1 MCAVKSRLSFINPDM
16 THFFSSPVGSLKS
29 MALSVLVASLAACG
43 GGTDVSSPGSQS
55 AALGS
60 TPAVTTNS
68 APTFVPAGVAALP
81 TCSAAVAAT
90 APLRDISAVQGTG
103 DLSPLATQTVTVR
116 GVVVGEFQNTGATGT
131 RLDGFFV
138 QQAVPDTDPL
148 TSEGIFVFAPGNT
161 TRVTVGDFVQVAGVV
176 TEFGQTAGATAA
188 PDSITQIA
196 GTTAAPVTIS
206 VCGTGVALAPTQ
218 VTLPVADGSTL
229 ERYEGMLV
237 EFSQAL
243 AVTESFELGRFGRMV
258 LALNGRQFHPNNGN
272 VVVAHA
278 QNLLARI
285 VLDDGS
291 SKQNPNPIPYLS
303 ASGVEGT
310 RRMGDTTQKVTGVLS
325 HNFGGYRVHP
335 TTAPVFSSVNLRQAT
350 APVVNGS
357 LKVASFNVLNYFT
370 TFTNGQT
377 SSGQTGQGCT
387 LGSGSVTA
395 SNCRGASN
403 LNEFQRQQAKI
414 VAAIA
419 GLDADVVGLMEI
431 QNSDVATHDLV
442 AALNARVG
450 AGTYA
455 AVNSGT
461 FGTDAIKVDI
471 LYKPARVQRV
481 GGVVLPTGADLTNY
495 TAPSGR
501 PPLAQRFSSTGNS
514 GNGGGFWFVVNHFKS
529 KGSCPSSGDVDLGQ
543 GCFNTGRTQQAT
555 ALNSFVDKLKAQ
567 GEQDVLM
574 MGDFN
579 SYLLEDPTKVLEAA
593 GNESLLKRMPEN
605 DRYTYVFGGETGAL
619 DHAYAS
625 ASLRQQ
631 ISGVSA
637 WHINADEPSVLDY
650 NTDFTT
656 DDRFAATP
664 FRASDHD
671 PVLVGLTLTADTAVS
686 QPVVS
691 ATIPASVQAAQPY
704 SINIVETTAGGTATV
719 ASLSV
724 DWGDGTPAST
734 APGIGNLGHS
744 YAGAGTFNVV
754 LTLTNSAG
762 QTATQS
768 GSVTVTAGPAIP
780 PVAGDLFFSEYIEGS
795 ATNKALEI
803 YNPTAAAVDLS
814 AYTVKLFNNGSSTTS
829 FVRTLSGSL
838 AAGQVLVLVNSNSA
852 APFLVSGSVAAN
864 SVVNFNGDD
873 AITLEKSGVVIDRF
887 GQLGV
892 DPGIEWSANGVGTAN
907 RTLRRKPG
915 VAVGDNNASAV
926 FDPSLQWDGFP
937 QDTASGLGAHTVN

>member
-1 MCAVKSRLSFINPDM
+1 MRAVKSCLSLIKADM
-16 THFFSSPVGSLKS
+16 THFFSSPVNRLKS
-29 MALSVLVASLAACG
+29 VALSVLVASLAACG
-43 GGTDVSSPGSQS
+43 GGTDVSSPGPQS
-55 AALGS
+55 PAPS
-60 TPAVTTNS
+60 VTPAV
-68 APTFVPAGVAALP
+68 PAVVAALP
-81 TCSAAVAAT
+81 TCSAAVAAN
-90 APLRDISAVQGTG
+90 APLRDITAVQGPG

-116 GVVVGEFQNTGATGT
+116 GVVVGEFQNTGTTST
-131 RLDGFFV
+131 RLNGFFV
-138 QQAVPDTDPL
+138 QQAVPDADPL
-148 TSEGIFVFAPGNT
+148 TSEGIFVFAPDNA
-161 TRVTVGDFVQVAGVV
+161 TRVNVGDFVQVAGVV
-176 TEFGQTAGATAA
+176 TEFGQTAGANAK

-206 VCGTGVALAPTQ
+206 VCGSGVTLAPTQ

-243 AVTESFELGRFGRMV
+243 AVTESFELGRFGQMV
-258 LALNGRQFHPNNGN
+258 LALNSRQFHPNNGN

-285 VLDDGS
+285 VLDDGT

-303 ASGVEGT
+303 APGTEGT
-310 RRMGDTTQKVTGVLS
+310 RRIGDTTQKVTGVLS
-325 HNFGGYRVHP
+325 HNFGSYRVHP
-335 TTAPVFSSVNLRQAT
+335 TTAPVFSNVNVRQAT
-350 APVVNGS
+350 APVVNGA

-387 LGSGSVTA
+387 LGNGSVTA

-431 QNSDVATHDLV
+431 QNSDVATNDLV
-442 AALNARVG
+442 AALNAKVG

-501 PPLAQRFSSTGNS
+501 PPLAQRFSSTGSIGNS
-514 GNGGGFWFVVNHFKS
+514 GNGGGFWFVVNHLKS

-555 ALNSFVDKLKAQ
+555 ALTSFVDKLKAQ

-593 GNESLLKRMPEN
+593 GNESLLKRMPAN
-605 DRYTYVFGGETGAL
+605 DRFTYVFGGETGAL

-631 ISGVSA
+631 VSGVSV

-691 ATIPASVQAAQPY
+691 ATIPASVQAGQPY
-704 SINIVETTAGGTATV
+704 SLNIVEATAGGTATV

-734 APGIGNLGHS
+734 APGLGSVAHS
-744 YAGAGTFNVV
+744 YASAGAFNVV
-754 LTLTNSAG
+754 VTLTNSAG
-762 QTATQS
+762 QTAAQS
-768 GSVTVTAGPAIP
+768 GSVTVTAGPVVP
-780 PVAGDLFFSEYIEGS
+780 PVARDLFFSEYIEGS

-814 AYTVKLFNNGSSTTS
+814 AYTVKLFSNGASTTS
-829 FVRTLSGSL
+829 FVTALSGSL

-864 SVVNFNGDD
+864 SVINFNGDD
-873 AITLEKSGVVIDRF
+873 AITLEKSGAVIDRF

-892 DPGIEWSANGVGTAN
+892 DPGTEWSANGVGTAN

-915 VAVGDNNASAV
+915 VTVGDSNASAV